1 MLQLWI
7 LAVLGMILSFGI
19 KYQARRNTDTK
30 PSLSYWIRDNWFEFT
45 LTFIVLVILMKV
57 MTNPDTG
64 YDQEAFN
71 AFVNEKIPALS
82 WVTLPVKIVIPVLI
96 GYGANEVIY
105 LLVKRKVKT
114 AEKK

>member
-1 MLQLWI
+1 MIQLWI

-19 KYQARRNTDTK
+19 KYQARCNTDVK
-30 PSLSYWIRDNWFEFT
+30 PSLKYWLNDNWFEFAM
-45 LTFIVLVILMKV
+45 TFIVLLILMQV

-71 AFVNEKIPALS
+71 NYIREKIPALS
-82 WVTLPVKIVIPVLI
+82 WVTLPVKIVIPVFI

-105 LLVKRKVKT
+105 WLVKRKLKT
-114 AEKK
+114 SEKK

>member
-1 MLQLWI
+1 MIQLWI

-19 KYQARRNTDTK
+19 KYQARCNTEVK
-30 PSLSYWIRDNWFEFT
+30 PSLRYWLNDNWFEFAM
-45 LTFIVLVILMKV
+45 TFIVLLILMQV

-71 AFVNEKIPALS
+71 NYIREKIPALS
-82 WVTLPVKIVIPVLI
+82 WVTLPVKIVIPVFI

-105 LLVKRKVKT
+105 WLVKRKLKT
-114 AEKK
+114 SAK